1 MKNSISRRDV
11 LQGAGAVLAG
21 AAFSTRVMA
30 AAPPPEPVT
39 PALIEAAKK
48 EGQVIYYTSTDLPV
62 AEKLAKA
69 FEAKYPGIAVRV
81 ERTGAERVFQRI
93 GQEYSS
99 NIHAVDVVNS
109 SDAAHFIVWKR
120 DGILAPYVPEDVAK
134 FYPAEHKDPDGQ
146 FASFR
151 VWLSIIAY
159 NTNLVKAEDAPKSF
173 ADLLD
178 PKWKGKIVKAHPG
191 YSGTIMTATYQMQR
205 DLGWSFFEQLA
216 KQNIMQVQSSADPPK
231 KLDLGERAVMA
242 DGNEYNIFQMKEAG
256 RPVEPVYATEGS
268 PLIIGPNGV
277 FKDAPNP
284 NAAKL
289 FQSFSLSREA
299 QQLIIDVGGL
309 RSVHSQT
316 AGEGGPQAAQG
327 HQDHEGRRRGGRERG
342 RGDQGAL
349 HQDLPRLIR
358 HDLRTAQDFR
368 RRNACR
374 KDRRAEAGR
383 ACRPRPTRK
392 CEDLL
397 IDVVGLCVTARNED
411 YVRSALAGCDDDG
424 PARRSGTARTLT
436 AAGAA
441 FVNGT
446 AAHGEDFDDTF
457 EGGPVHAGAVIVP
470 AVLAACERHNPDGRM
485 ALIGIAV
492 GTEVLCRLSLV
503 VPKAVHKAGFH
514 PTAVFGAMGAAAGVG
529 AALGLNARQIVDA
542 LGIAGS
548 MAGGIIEYLAEG
560 AWTKRLHA
568 GWAAQ
573 SGIRAALLARG
584 GFVGPRTVFEGVHG
598 LFHGFAHT
606 TEGDYDALTGDFGTR
621 WVTDTLAFKPYPC
634 GTMAQPYID
643 CARRLAARGI
653 KPEDIAEIVCE
664 VAEGTVHRLWEPL
677 ADKQRPRN
685 GYAAKFAVPYL
696 LATGFVHGG
705 VGLGAFTESA
715 IRDPRVLALAAKVKF
730 VIDPDNP
737 YPNNYTGHIR
747 AR

>member
-1 MKNSISRRDV
+1 MSSELPTTSV
-11 LQGAGAVLAG
+11 AETL
-21 AAFSTRVMA
+21 
-30 AAPPPEPVT
+30 
-39 PALIEAAKK
+39 AAKIVALQS
-48 EGQVIYYTSTDLPV
+48 GGLPV
-62 AEKLAKA
+62 AA
-69 FEAKYPGIAVRV
+69 
-81 ERTGAERVFQRI
+81 
-93 GQEYSS
+93 
-99 NIHAVDVVNS
+99 
-109 SDAAHFIVWKR
+109 
-120 DGILAPYVPEDVAK
+120 
-134 FYPAEHKDPDGQ
+134 
-146 FASFR
+146 
-151 VWLSIIAY
+151 
-159 NTNLVKAEDAPKSF
+159 
-173 ADLLD
+173 
-178 PKWKGKIVKAHPG
+178 
-191 YSGTIMTATYQMQR
+191 
-205 DLGWSFFEQLA
+205 
-216 KQNIMQVQSSADPPK
+216 
-231 KLDLGERAVMA
+231 
-242 DGNEYNIFQMKEAG
+242 
-256 RPVEPVYATEGS
+256 
-268 PLIIGPNGV
+268 
-277 FKDAPNP
+277 
-284 NAAKL
+284 
-289 FQSFSLSREA
+289 
-299 QQLIIDVGGL
+299 
-309 RSVHSQT
+309 
-316 AGEGGPQAAQG
+316 
-327 HQDHEGRRRGGRERG
+327 
-342 RGDQGAL
+342 
-349 HQDLPRLIR
+349 
-358 HDLRTAQDFR
+358 
-368 RRNACR
+368 
-374 KDRRAEAGR
+374 
-383 ACRPRPTRK
+383 TRK

-411 YVRSALAGCDDDG
+411 YIKGALAGCDDDG
-424 PARRSGTARTLT
+424 PCTVMGHRRTLT

-492 GTEVLCRLSLV
+492 GAEVLCRLSLV

-514 PTAVFGAMGAAAGVG
+514 PTAIFGAMGAAAGVG

-606 TEGDYDALTGDFGTR
+606 TEGNYDALTGDFGTR

-653 KPEDIAEIVCE
+653 RPEDVSAIVCE

-685 GYAAKFAVPYL
+685 GYAAKFATPYL

-705 VGLGAFTESA
+705 VGLGAFTEDA

-737 YPNNYTGHIR
+737 YPRNYTGHIR
-747 AR
+747 ATLGDGRVIEERQPYLRGGAQEPLTRQDVTDKFALNAQHGGWSKSQGDAALKLLADLYHARIDLGALRG